1 MLPVIIK
8 TNVLTV
14 YTYGVFVTLA
24 LFWFL
29 YVAWKYIRITKHREE
44 EIFDL
49 ILFASGIGLFFGRAA
64 YMLFHLD
71 LIVKKGI
78 IVFFAI
84 HLFPGMHGLSVLVF
98 GGMTLII
105 FLARGR
111 KYTGSEVMAYLTPA
125 ILTALTILSFGS
137 IFAGT
142 DVGVITN
149 FPVRIK
155 YALYDGLRHT
165 PGLYDGVAFLIA
177 VFVFDRLIGFLRQNK
192 LQNGMIIAL
201 FYWLVS
207 FVFILTSQLRD
218 VVTYQKSMHYTRFD
232 LYITILTLLTSL
244 VFIVYYVRSH
254 FIGMFYHLLGPFI
267 HHGQSIRTKTE
278 RTSSLRGSQD

>member
-84 HLFPGMHGLSVLVF
+84 HLYPGMHGLSVLVF
-98 GGMTLII
+98 GGMALVI

-142 DVGVITN
+142 DVGVITA

-192 LQNGMIIAL
+192 LQYGMIIAL

-207 FVFILTSQLRD
+207 FVFIATSQLRD
-218 VVTYQKSMHYTRFD
+218 IVTYQKSMPYKLFD
-232 LYITILTLLTSL
+232 LYFAILTLLTSL

-254 FIGMFYHLLGPFI
+254 FIGMFYHLFGPLI

-278 RTSSLRGSQD
+278 RTSSLRGSKD

>member
-98 GGMTLII
+98 GGMALVI

-142 DVGVITN
+142 DVGVITA

-192 LQNGMIIAL
+192 LQYGMIIAL

-207 FVFILTSQLRD
+207 FVFIATSQLRD
-218 VVTYQKSMHYTRFD
+218 VVTYQKSMPYKLFD
-232 LYITILTLLTSL
+232 LYFAILTLLTSL

-254 FIGMFYHLLGPFI
+254 FIGMFYHLFGPLI

-278 RTSSLRGSQD
+278 RTSSLRGSKD

>member
-84 HLFPGMHGLSVLVF
+84 HLYPGMHGLSVLVF
-98 GGMTLII
+98 GGMALVI

-142 DVGVITN
+142 DVGVITA

-192 LQNGMIIAL
+192 LQYGMIIAL

-207 FVFILTSQLRD
+207 FVFIATSQLRD
-218 VVTYQKSMHYTRFD
+218 VVTYQKSMPYKLFD
-232 LYITILTLLTSL
+232 LYFAILTLLTSL

-254 FIGMFYHLLGPFI
+254 FIGMFYHLFGPLI

-278 RTSSLRGSQD
+278 RTSSLRGSKD

>member
-49 ILFASGIGLFFGRAA
+49 VLFASGIGLFFGRAA

-84 HLFPGMHGLSVLVF
+84 HLYPGMHGLSVLVF
-98 GGMTLII
+98 GGMALVI

-142 DVGVITN
+142 DVGVITA

-192 LQNGMIIAL
+192 LQYGMIIAL

-207 FVFILTSQLRD
+207 FVFIATSQLRD
-218 VVTYQKSMHYTRFD
+218 VVTYQKSMPYKLFD
-232 LYITILTLLTSL
+232 LYFAILTLLTSL

-254 FIGMFYHLLGPFI
+254 FIGMFYHLFGPLI

-278 RTSSLRGSQD
+278 RTSSLRGSKD